1 VEKDVISRKEHNRD
15 LFLGVDLNFAQT
27 LIGKR
32 VIYLGIPIF
41 KIRPYSPPPGPRD
54 EYQGLRKWYRDNI
67 ENPGGIFILHRRD
80 LQRSLA
86 KAQPDAVDYLVTED
100 EVERDRHQN
109 WLEPGNE
116 ALEIDQWIL
125 PASAIDN
132 ALVATD
138 FRFERIQITVIKS
151 GIEID
156 DVYYSVSP
164 KERTLYYS
172 HHRKQKKQT
181 NLPVSPGTTANPE

>member
-1 VEKDVISRKEHNRD
+1 LEKDVISRKEHNQD
-15 LFLGVDLNFAQT
+15 LFLGVDLDFAQT

-41 KIRPYSPPPGPRD
+41 KVRPYSPPPGPRD
-54 EYQGLRKWYRDNI
+54 EYQGLRKWYRHNI
-67 ENPGGIFILHRRD
+67 ENPEGVFIVHRRD

-100 EVERDRHQN
+100 EVERDKHPN

-138 FRFERIQITVIKS
+138 FRFERIQITVIRN
-151 GIEID
+151 GREID
-156 DVYYSVSP
+156 YVYYSVSRQ
-164 KERTLYYS
+164 ERTLYYS
-172 HHRKQKKQT
+172 HHGKQKKAI
-181 NLPVSPGTTANPE
+181 NLPVSPGTGANPE

>member
-1 VEKDVISRKEHNRD
+1 VEKDVISRKEHNHD
-15 LFLGVDLNFAQT
+15 LFLGVDLDFAKT
-27 LIGKR
+27 LVGKR

-41 KIRPYSPPPGPRD
+41 KIRPYAPPPGSRD
-54 EYQGLRKWYRDNI
+54 TYQGLRKWYRNNI
-67 ENPGGIFILHRRD
+67 ENPGGMFILHRRD

-86 KAQPDAVDYLVTED
+86 KAQPDAIDYLVTED
-100 EVERDRHQN
+100 EMERDKHQN

-138 FRFERIQITVIKS
+138 FLFERIKITIIKS
-151 GIEID
+151 GVEID
-156 DVYYSVSP
+156 EVYYSISR

-172 HHRKQKKQT
+172 HHRRQKK
-181 NLPVSPGTTANPE
+181 PVHVPASPRATASPE